1 MRNIWKGLIIGG
13 LTGAGAGAVVDLF
26 DRGARLVA
34 TAGHKAVEVT
44 PEAVDLVK
52 AAAAAAERQAAGTAP
67 ELANLVKSAVSDG
80 VSRIHEADIGNHLSE
95 RTRELVH
102 RVGDSDRAGHVREA
116 LDRAN
121 KKGKQLAHTVHD
133 ATPILKD

>member
-44 PEAVDLVK
+44 PEAVDRVK

-95 RTRELVH
+95 GQESSFTESETQTGPVMSARHSIVRTR
-102 RVGDSDRAGHVREA
+102 RVSSSP
-116 LDRAN
+116 
-121 KKGKQLAHTVHD
+121 
-133 ATPILKD
+133 TPCTTRLPC